1 MSPSSSSSS
10 AAAPAEPLDSSS
22 SNKQK
27 NNNNQQP
34 HHSVVNVLPPRIHIP
49 ARLHAFLSA
58 WQSVDATMQNRL
70 AAALKKGEES
80 MYTSVLVLSLGAIPL
95 SSTVV
100 GAAGPV
106 PDTIAGAAAAADN
119 NIGGGGGL
127 PNRCVRVSFVV
138 LKVLGP
144 GWSSV
149 ASADHPA
156 PGGGNNKKMP
166 HGAMMQGPIVK
177 EKMARMLAGNE
188 HALLYSFNL
197 CRGGKAGYTRGA
209 RSDSYLVLSPG
220 MVFTLKA
227 WGDKIPKIFAQ
238 QTADIRPFDL
248 AVLQVS
254 TKSLDAKSQDA
265 LLDLR
270 SYTPMPNLS
279 ASARHLFA
287 SSVASATLEHARV
300 RLTQFQS
307 AEHVALQQQR
317 VATPPAPDS
326 DPNHANNNN
335 NATTTTPLPPGLNQE
350 WIHGNLSATISLVRL
365 VPTAGTFAMG
375 PDDVLRFHADDQL
388 SAPADLPCSTFLVRF
403 DTRLYPSDTTE
414 GLAWTIRLLN
424 VAVLFGAVELF
435 VAVDLYR
442 GKDDSREPSLYSFA
456 RIDPTPFMTLI
467 QRQGA
472 LPSVPSY
479 IAAAFQAQGMASALP
494 HLAVFPIGPPTTTT
508 TTPNNNTLASP
519 SSLSSPSSSSNNN
532 KRHLVVDLR
541 KLLRRPPPAPA
552 PNAAASG
559 GGDSRG
565 GVASPSAGSVTA
577 SPTTTTSAP
586 EPPPLIAPFVQS
598 HAAWERGHN
607 VHVFIDGRLVFSFV
621 APIYV
626 AGCELLSSR
635 VFDAIPIPK
644 LEDQGAVYID
654 DDNTANSNDENDDT
668 NDDATTTAAED
679 GAIERKP
686 PVAVD
691 PPAAATTAEEEAAT
705 EEPAPSTTGKRA
717 APASTTTTTGGGG
730 NKRSK
735 RVATVTSTPEP
746 SAHTAEGDSSAVQ
759 VAA

>member
-1 MSPSSSSSS
+1 MDPRQPLGHHL
-10 AAAPAEPLDSSS
+10 ARAPRA
-22 SNKQK
+22 
-27 NNNNQQP
+27 
-34 HHSVVNVLPPRIHIP
+34 H
-49 ARLHAFLSA
+49 
-58 WQSVDATMQNRL
+58 
-70 AAALKKGEES
+70 
-80 MYTSVLVLSLGAIPL
+80 
-95 SSTVV
+95 
-100 GAAGPV
+100 
-106 PDTIAGAAAAADN
+106 
-119 NIGGGGGL
+119 
-127 PNRCVRVSFVV
+127 
-138 LKVLGP
+138 
-144 GWSSV
+144 
-149 ASADHPA
+149 
-156 PGGGNNKKMP
+156 
-166 HGAMMQGPIVK
+166 
-177 EKMARMLAGNE
+177 
-188 HALLYSFNL
+188 
-197 CRGGKAGYTRGA
+197 
-209 RSDSYLVLSPG
+209 
-220 MVFTLKA
+220 
-227 WGDKIPKIFAQ
+227 
-238 QTADIRPFDL
+238 
-248 AVLQVS
+248 
-254 TKSLDAKSQDA
+254 
-265 LLDLR
+265 
-270 SYTPMPNLS
+270 
-279 ASARHLFA
+279 
-287 SSVASATLEHARV
+287 
-300 RLTQFQS
+300 
-307 AEHVALQQQR
+307 
-317 VATPPAPDS
+317 
-326 DPNHANNNN
+326 
-335 NATTTTPLPPGLNQE
+335 
-350 WIHGNLSATISLVRL
+350 
-365 VPTAGTFAMG
+365 
-375 PDDVLRFHADDQL
+375 
-388 SAPADLPCSTFLVRF
+388 DLPCSTFLVRF
-403 DTRLYPSDTTE
+403 DTRLYPADTTE

-508 TTPNNNTLASP
+508 TTPNNNNTLASP

-577 SPTTTTSAP
+577 SPTTLNASAP

-668 NDDATTTAAED
+668 NDDATTTAAAAAAAED

-686 PVAVD
+686 AVAVD
-691 PPAAATTAEEEAAT
+691 PPATATTAEEEAAT

-717 APASTTTTTGGGG
+717 APASTTTTAGGGG

-735 RVATVTSTPEP
+735 RVATVTSTPET